1 MDTSP
6 DLLPQAASDAFRL
19 GYGFLPFDP
28 EPTRSE
34 RFEPFEAMSSP
45 LAYQIGLAKGL
56 REQLLAGTSP
66 QERSERLA
74 EYFRLHMAH
83 AKHCMSSYRL
93 ALACAVALRKIYPE
107 SLAVDLREP
116 SAGRVWL
123 ENSKTIGKGLGLKTK
138 ELCLWFRYA
147 FESEPCSL
155 DMRFGNFA
163 EASRN
168 SARGAEA
175 LCLSALD
182 SLAEKLLLQK
192 LCPQPAPISAKAR
205 RI

>member
-1 MDTSP
+1 MDTTP
-6 DLLPQAASDAFRL
+6 EPLPQAAYDAFCL

-28 EPTRSE
+28 EPTRNE

-56 REQLLAGTSP
+56 RERLRSVAP
-66 QERSERLA
+66 QHERDGALA

-93 ALACAVALRKIYPE
+93 ALACAISLRKIYPE
-107 SLAVDLREP
+107 GIAAALREP
-116 SAGRVWL
+116 AAGRVWL
-123 ENSKTIGKGLGLKTK
+123 ANSKTIGKGLGLKTQG
-138 ELCLWFRYA
+138 LCQWFRYA
-147 FESEPCSL
+147 FESETCNL
-155 DMRFGNFA
+155 DSRFGSFS
-163 EASRN
+163 EASRD
-168 SARGAEA
+168 SAGRAGA

-182 SLAEKLLLQK
+182 SLAEKLLLQE
-192 LCPQPAPISAKAR
+192 LCPQPVQSPAKAR